1 MAVEL
6 QQVLYAVV
14 LALAY
19 LVVFATVANLELGT
33 GYTAGPRDEPPRGLS
48 TSCARLKR
56 AYENHIETLPW
67 FIGAM
72 LAVHLAGKVDDVTLL
87 AGWTYLSARVL
98 YLPAYYVGVPWL
110 RSIIWGIASTAIFVI
125 VFRALI

>member
-6 QQVLYAVV
+6 QQVLYAIL

-19 LVVFATVANLELGT
+19 LVIYAAVANLELGT

-48 TSCARLKR
+48 NSCARLKR
-56 AYENHIETLPW
+56 AYENHIETVPW

-72 LAVHLAGKVDDVTLL
+72 LAVHLAGRVDEVTIL
-87 AGWTYLSARVL
+87 AGWTYLGARVL
-98 YLPAYYVGVPWL
+98 YLPAYVSGLPWL
-110 RSIIWGIASTAIFVI
+110 RSIIWGIATTAIFVI
-125 VFRALI
+125 VFRAPM